1 MFDKINEQLT
11 HTGTF
16 GGTFEGNN
24 YAGNHKYIRV
34 NKISL
39 FIKFN
44 KPAHDI
50 ISMHGCDSMHEFV
63 LSITSHAYTH
73 FVHYSIIY
81 PYVETK
87 DEETMTTNDQSG
99 HSRRAVKKCL
109 ANLLPSYEV
118 RSLVAELINRTFSL
132 LLTFGRQ

>member
-1 MFDKINEQLT
+1 MRVFYYSMQLFCKDILLILKITSTNMHGYVYFLFDKINEQLT

-50 ISMHGCDSMHEFV
+50 LFPCMAVIVCMNSYCPSPRMHIHISSTTQLF
-63 LSITSHAYTH
+63 IRTWRRR
-73 FVHYSIIY
+73 
-81 PYVETK
+81 TK
-87 DEETMTTNDQSG
+87 
-99 HSRRAVKKCL
+99 
-109 ANLLPSYEV
+109 
-118 RSLVAELINRTFSL
+118 
-132 LLTFGRQ
+132 RQ